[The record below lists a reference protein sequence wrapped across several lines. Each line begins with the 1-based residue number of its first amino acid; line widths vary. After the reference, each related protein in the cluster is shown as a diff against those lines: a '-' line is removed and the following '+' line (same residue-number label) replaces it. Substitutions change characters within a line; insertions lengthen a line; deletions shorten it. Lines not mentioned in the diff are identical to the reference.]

1 MNKVILMGNLTKD
14 PEVRYTQSGKAYAH
28 TGIAVT
34 RPFNKDAVDFFNL
47 IAWEERAETMGNYL
61 RKGSRILV
69 EGRMQTNSYEKN
81 GEMLWLLL
89 EAIAADTDQLKAYV
103 DTLHE
108 SFMRYA
114 GVVEAY
120 SKANAEHANKL
131 QIEMENLLKELS

>member
-1 MNKVILMGNLTKD
+1 MQPAISTVIS
-14 PEVRYTQSGKAYAH
+14 RA
-28 TGIAVT
+28 
-34 RPFNKDAVDFFNL
+34 RPLLAKLPQDVQL
-47 IAWEERAETMGNYL
+47 
-61 RKGSRILV
+61 K
-69 EGRMQTNSYEKN
+69 
-81 GEMLWLLL
+81 MLWLLL